1 MYTSNCADYYGCL
14 LWPKS
19 SVLEGHTVIVHK
31 RMLRDQ
37 KQAKNLLVLVVFVYI
52 VFLWHVFEDVYVT
65 SIHGFYSV
73 DDVDCTYT

>member
-1 MYTSNCADYYGCL
+1 MDVYTL

-37 KQAKNLLVLVVFVYI
+37 KQAKKPVSTCCVCVY
-52 VFLWHVFEDVYVT
+52 
-65 SIHGFYSV
+65 SISMACF
-73 DDVDCTYT
+73 

>member
-14 LWPKS
+14 PWPKS

-37 KQAKNLLVLVVFVYI
+37 KQAKKPVSTCCVCVY
-52 VFLWHVFEDVYVT
+52 
-65 SIHGFYSV
+65 SISV
-73 DDVDCTYT
+73 ACF